1 MSLAKVIIA
10 AVALFIGVPLLL
22 LLAAASG
29 VVGWIVAAIV
39 MPVAVLAV
47 ILWLGW
53 FRRQDDDGPYG
64 GSDRMWP

>member
-10 AVALFIGVPLLL
+10 TVALFIGVPLLL

>member
-1 MSLAKVIIA
+1 VALVKVTLA
-10 AVALFIGVPLLL
+10 AVALLIGVPLRL
-22 LLAAASG
+22 LLAATAG

-39 MPVAVLAV
+39 MPAAVLAV

-64 GSDRMWP
+64 GI

>member
-10 AVALFIGVPLLL
+10 TVALFIGVPLLL
-22 LLAAASG
+22 LLAAATG
-29 VVGWIVAAIV
+29 IVGWIVAATV

-64 GSDRMWP
+64 GI

>member
-1 MSLAKVIIA
+1 VSLAKVIIA

-64 GSDRMWP
+64 GSDRMWR

>member
-1 MSLAKVIIA
+1 VSLAKVILA
-10 AVALFIGVPLLL
+10 AIALFIGVPLLL
-22 LLAAASG
+22 LLAAATG

-53 FRRQDDDGPYG
+53 FRRQDDDGPFG
-64 GSDRMWP
+64 GSDRMYP

>member
-1 MSLAKVIIA
+1 VSLAKVILA
-10 AVALFIGVPLLL
+10 AIALFIGVPLLL
-22 LLAAASG
+22 LLAAATG

-64 GSDRMWP
+64 GSDRMYP